1 MLQTRETAKTSAA
14 IEVLTL
20 ATYPVNSY
28 GSSKGA
34 LSTGLHRVL
43 CKALQRF
50 ELLYIR
56 SPVCSMRF
64 SLAVDFWFYAIP
76 QMSYC
81 WSAWNKKQTK
91 KQRFS
96 SVTAFI
102 IMISFCKAKTTGHT
116 KFSHAESMHVVSW
129 FRRFSLSYFAVSPFS
144 SSGFSS
150 VFILLC
156 SGNKTDF
163 YLYAQML
170 GRCNPM
176 GFLYSFSCS
185 LALSLPL
192 PLLPPCPFFISLSIW
207 SWGLTYFYMLPIN
220 QLELIE

>member
-1 MLQTRETAKTSAA
+1 
-14 IEVLTL
+14 
-20 ATYPVNSY
+20 
-28 GSSKGA
+28 
-34 LSTGLHRVL
+34 
-43 CKALQRF
+43 
-50 ELLYIR
+50 
-56 SPVCSMRF
+56 
-64 SLAVDFWFYAIP
+64 
-76 QMSYC
+76 MSYC

-185 LALSLPL
+185 LALSPSPSSSPMSFLYFFEHLKLRVNLFLHVANKPTRAYRVSSIVNYRLPCDL
-192 PLLPPCPFFISLSIW
+192 WLNCNDHNCSLW
-207 SWGLTYFYMLPIN
+207 VTHP
-220 QLELIE
+220 